1 MTLKSNLLTML
12 ATCLAVGAGGI
23 FLTGCTKDSR
33 NTADVI
39 PGGYKLDRV
48 QWSAP
53 AATRAGEAVVDVSLV
68 DVDSLNVH
76 GSVQVYVTGDSS
88 TDTGVIHIELP
99 LDYFIS
105 RTFNLLSRW
114 SPVPVPEY
122 PIRYG
127 KAWIVDVDYRVDYT
141 GTLICE
147 VDPALF
153 EMFDK
158 YLVDVSLDFDKENEE
173 LTLNLE
179 TNFGQGLNS
188 AFFTKLVDSMK
199 CEDVAKFLADV
210 QALYVNP
217 QSQALF
223 NNLKAN
229 LGNEEL
235 EIYFESMADFLED
248 YFNRLGNDYDAFFRD
263 FYQRFLTGNDSDKVS
278 DAFESFGRYLEDIF
292 ESVGKQYEDEYEDF
306 FEDFFGDLFNESYYR
321 GTIRVV
327 LAKQ

>member
-1 MTLKSNLLTML
+1 MLKSNLLTVL
-12 ATCLAVGAGGI
+12 ATCLAIGTGGT
-23 FLTGCTKDSR
+23 FLTSCTKDSR

-39 PGGYKLDRV
+39 PGEYKLDRV

-53 AATRAGEAVVDVSLV
+53 AATRADEAAVDVSLV
-68 DVDSLNVH
+68 NVDSLNVH
-76 GSVQVYVTGDSS
+76 GSVQVYVTGDAS
-88 TDTGVIHIELP
+88 TDKGTIHIELP

-105 RTFNLLSRW
+105 RTFNLLSSW

-122 PIRYG
+122 PVRYG
-127 KAWIVDVDYRVDYT
+127 KAWIVDVNYRVDYT

-153 EMFDK
+153 EMFNK

-179 TNFGQGLNS
+179 TNFGQGLNP

-199 CEDVAKFLADV
+199 REDVAKFLEDI

-229 LGNEEL
+229 LDNKEL
-235 EIYFESMADFLED
+235 ETYFESMADFLED
-248 YFNRLGNDYDAFFRD
+248 FFNHLGDDYDAFFRD
-263 FYQRFLTGNDSDKVS
+263 FYQRFLTGHDSGKVGE
-278 DAFESFGRYLEDIF
+278 AFESFGHYLEDIF
-292 ESVGKQYEDEYEDF
+292 ES
-306 FEDFFGDLFNESYYR
+306 
-321 GTIRVV
+321 
-327 LAKQ
+327 